1 MTSVN
6 SYRRKTGLASIPTN
20 NCLCKT
26 ANAHTKEL
34 NADLAQKQSWK
45 ECRYHARNYQC
56 MWNKPKEIC
65 GYPNK
70 GYENW
75 AWSTRSMTATL
86 AINQWKRLSGTN
98 QVMLNGGQ
106 WRKIQF
112 KGMGASVEGNHGVL
126 WFGD

>member
-26 ANAHTKEL
+26 ANAHTKQL
-34 NADLAQKQSWK
+34 NANQAQKLSWK
-45 ECRYHARNYQC
+45 DCKYHARNPQC

-65 GYPNK
+65 GYPNR

-75 AWSTRSMTATL
+75 AWSTRSMTATWAL
-86 AINQWKRLSGTN
+86 NQLKRLSVTN
-98 QVMLNGGQ
+98 QMMINGGH
-106 WRKIQF
+106 WKKKQF
-112 KGMGASVEGNHGVL
+112 KGMGASVAGNQAVL
-126 WFGD
+126 WFGI